1 MTEAAFIYDDALSR
15 HELRQDHPMRPVRLR
30 YTYEL
35 LESYGAF
42 DGKTS
47 RLVNPRTANEEEL
60 GWVHTPEYIDAVRRL
75 SENPSNSLES
85 SGSPETVVRPERF
98 GFSDR
103 GDNPVYPG
111 MYDAAS
117 LSAGATLVAAE
128 MVAERRADVA
138 FSISGGLHHAAPT
151 HASGFCIFND
161 PAIAIRYFLDRG
173 MRVAYVDVDA
183 HHGDGVQDIFY
194 RDARVLTISIHESG
208 QYLFPG
214 TGFVTESG
222 AGDGAGYSVNI
233 PLYPYTED
241 ELYLWAFREVAP
253 PLLRAFAPD
262 VLVTQLGIDSYHSD
276 PITHLQL
283 TSRGYTE
290 IIREFARLEL
300 PWLALGGGGYDV
312 GAVARCWSL
321 AYGVMLGV
329 EWPDRV
335 PDNFANRFDG
345 QHDRPNLRNLRDTVA
360 LEVPAEVRVEARR
373 QVEEAVAAI
382 KGEIFARHGIK

>member
-1 MTEAAFIYDDALSR
+1 MARAAFVYADALSR
-15 HELRQDHPMRPVRLR
+15 HVLRTDHPMRPERLR
-30 YTYEL
+30 HTYEL
-35 LESYGAF
+35 LAAYGAF
-42 DGKTS
+42 DGETS
-47 RLVNPRTANEEEL
+47 RLIDPRAATEEEL
-60 GWVHTPEYIDAVRRL
+60 EWVHTPEYLAAVRSLSAGLATVRL
-75 SENPSNSLES
+75 
-85 SGSPETVVRPERF
+85 ERF

-111 MYDAAS
+111 MYDAAL
-117 LSAGATLVAAE
+117 LSSGATLAAAE
-128 MVAERRADVA
+128 LVAGGRVEVA
-138 FSISGGLHHAAPT
+138 FSIAGGLHHAAPA

-161 PAIAIRYFLDRG
+161 PALAIRYFLERG

-194 RDARVLTISIHESG
+194 RDDRALTISIHESG

-214 TGFVTESG
+214 TGFVSESG
-222 AGDGAGYSVNI
+222 AGDGAGYSVNL

-241 ELYLWAFREVAP
+241 ELYLWAFREVVP

-283 TSRGYTE
+283 TSRGYVE
-290 IIREFARLEL
+290 VIREFARLGI

-312 GAVARCWSL
+312 GAVARCWAL

-329 EWPDRV
+329 EWPDWI
-335 PDNFANRFDG
+335 PDALAG
-345 QHDRPNLRNLRDTVA
+345 QYAQPSLRDKIA
-360 LEVPAEVRVEARR
+360 LDLPANVRREARR
-373 QVEEAVAAI
+373 YVEDGVATL
-382 KGEIFARHGIK
+382 KGQIFGRHGLP

>member
-75 SENPSNSLES
+75 SENPSGSLES
-85 SGSPETVVRPERF
+85 SGSPETVGRPERF

-117 LSAGATLVAAE
+117 LSSGATLVAAE

-194 RDARVLTISIHESG
+194 RDDRVLTISIHESG

-290 IIREFARLEL
+290 IIREFARLEI

-329 EWPDRV
+329 DWPDRV
-335 PDNFANRFDG
+335 PDNFSNRFDG
-345 QHDRPNLRNLRDTVA
+345 QHNRRNLRDTVA
-360 LEVPAEVRVEARR
+360 LDVPAEVRLEARR

-382 KGEIFARHGIK
+382 KGEIFVRHGIK

>member
-75 SENPSNSLES
+75 SENPSGSLES
-85 SGSPETVVRPERF
+85 SGSPETVGRPERF

-111 MYDAAS
+111 MYHAAS
-117 LSAGATLVAAE
+117 LSSGATLVAAE

-194 RDARVLTISIHESG
+194 RDDRVLTISIHESG

-222 AGDGAGYSVNI
+222 AGNGAGYSVNI

-290 IIREFARLEL
+290 IIREFARLEI

-329 EWPDRV
+329 DWPDRV

-345 QHDRPNLRNLRDTVA
+345 QHNRRNLRDTVA
-360 LEVPAEVRVEARR
+360 LDVPAEVRLEARR

-382 KGEIFARHGIK
+382 KGEIFVRHGIK

>member
-1 MTEAAFIYDDALSR
+1 MTEAAFIYDDSLSR

-75 SENPSNSLES
+75 SENPSGSLES
-85 SGSPETVVRPERF
+85 SGSPETVGRPERF

-117 LSAGATLVAAE
+117 LSSGATLVAAE

-194 RDARVLTISIHESG
+194 RDDRVLTISIHESG

-222 AGDGAGYSVNI
+222 AGDGVGYSVNI

-253 PLLRAFAPD
+253 PLCCVPSPRM
-262 VLVTQLGIDSYHSD
+262 
-276 PITHLQL
+276 
-283 TSRGYTE
+283 
-290 IIREFARLEL
+290 
-300 PWLALGGGGYDV
+300 
-312 GAVARCWSL
+312 CWSL
-321 AYGVMLGV
+321 N
-329 EWPDRV
+329 W
-335 PDNFANRFDG
+335 
-345 QHDRPNLRNLRDTVA
+345 A
-360 LEVPAEVRVEARR
+360 LTATTATR
-373 QVEEAVAAI
+373 
-382 KGEIFARHGIK
+382 

>member
-1 MTEAAFIYDDALSR
+1 MTEAAFIYGDALSR

-60 GWVHTPEYIDAVRRL
+60 EWVHTPEYIDAVRRL
-75 SENPSNSLES
+75 SENPSGSLES
-85 SGSPETVVRPERF
+85 SGSPEPGVRPERF
-98 GFSDR
+98 GFSDG

-117 LSAGATLVAAE
+117 LSSGATLVAAE

-194 RDARVLTISIHESG
+194 RDDRVLTISIHESG

-290 IIREFARLEL
+290 IIREFARLEI

-329 EWPDRV
+329 DWPDRV

-345 QHDRPNLRNLRDTVA
+345 QHNLRNLRDTVA
-360 LEVPAEVRVEARR
+360 LDVPAEVRLEARR

-382 KGEIFARHGIK
+382 KGEIFVRHGIK

>member
-1 MTEAAFIYDDALSR
+1 MTEAAFIYGDALSR

-75 SENPSNSLES
+75 SENPSGSLES
-85 SGSPETVVRPERF
+85 SGSPEAVVRPERF

-117 LSAGATLVAAE
+117 LSSGATLVAAE

-194 RDARVLTISIHESG
+194 RDDRVLTISIHESG

-222 AGDGAGYSVNI
+222 AGAGAGYSVNI

-290 IIREFARLEL
+290 IIREFARLEI

-329 EWPDRV
+329 DWPDRV

-345 QHDRPNLRNLRDTVA
+345 QHNLRNLRDTVA
-360 LEVPAEVRVEARR
+360 LDVPAEVRLEARR

-382 KGEIFARHGIK
+382 KGEIFVRHGIK

>member
-75 SENPSNSLES
+75 SENPSGSLES
-85 SGSPETVVRPERF
+85 SGSPETVGRPERF

-111 MYDAAS
+111 MYHAAS
-117 LSAGATLVAAE
+117 LSSGATLVAAE

-151 HASGFCIFND
+151 HASGFGIFND

-194 RDARVLTISIHESG
+194 RDDRVLTISIHESG

-222 AGDGAGYSVNI
+222 AGNGAGYSVNI

-276 PITHLQL
+276 PITHLNL

-290 IIREFARLEL
+290 IIREFARLEI

-329 EWPDRV
+329 DWPDRV

-345 QHDRPNLRNLRDTVA
+345 QHNRRNLRDTVA
-360 LEVPAEVRVEARR
+360 LDVPAEVRLEARR

-382 KGEIFARHGIK
+382 KGEIFVRHGIK

>member
-1 MTEAAFIYDDALSR
+1 MTEAAFIYDDSLSR

-75 SENPSNSLES
+75 SENPSGGLES
-85 SGSPETVVRPERF
+85 SGSPETVGRPERF

-111 MYDAAS
+111 MYHAAS
-117 LSAGATLVAAE
+117 LSSGATLVAAE

-194 RDARVLTISIHESG
+194 RDDRVLTISIHESG

-222 AGDGAGYSVNI
+222 AGNGAGYSVNI

-276 PITHLQL
+276 PITHLNL

-290 IIREFARLEL
+290 IIREFARLEI

-329 EWPDRV
+329 DWPDRV

-345 QHDRPNLRNLRDTVA
+345 QHNLRNLRDTVA
-360 LEVPAEVRVEARR
+360 LDVPAEVRLEARR

-382 KGEIFARHGIK
+382 KGEIFVRHGIK

>member
-1 MTEAAFIYDDALSR
+1 MTEGAFIYDDSLSR

-47 RLVNPRTANEEEL
+47 RLVNPRTANKEEL

-75 SENPSNSLES
+75 SENPSGSLES
-85 SGSPETVVRPERF
+85 SGSPEAVVRPERF

-111 MYDAAS
+111 MYHAAS
-117 LSAGATLVAAE
+117 LSSGATLVAAE

-194 RDARVLTISIHESG
+194 LDDRVLTISIHESG

-290 IIREFARLEL
+290 IIREFARLEI

-329 EWPDRV
+329 DWPDRV

-345 QHDRPNLRNLRDTVA
+345 QHNRRNLRDTVA
-360 LEVPAEVRVEARR
+360 LDVPAEVRLEARR

-382 KGEIFARHGIK
+382 KGEIFVRHGIK

>member
-47 RLVNPRTANEEEL
+47 RLINPRTANEEER

-75 SENPSNSLES
+75 SENPSGSLES
-85 SGSPETVVRPERF
+85 SGSPEAVVRPERF

-117 LSAGATLVAAE
+117 LSSGATLVAAE

-194 RDARVLTISIHESG
+194 RDDRVLTISIHESG

-262 VLVTQLGIDSYHSD
+262 VLATQLGIDSYHSD

-290 IIREFARLEL
+290 IIREFARLEI

-329 EWPDRV
+329 DWPDRV

-345 QHDRPNLRNLRDTVA
+345 QHNRRNLRDTVA
-360 LEVPAEVRVEARR
+360 LDVPAEVRLEARR

-382 KGEIFARHGIK
+382 KGEIFVRHGIK